1 MFSPKQEDFTFSIH
15 NYEDIVFDDIK
26 DFYPQNV
33 DLVCSFKRVT
43 FLVNYE
49 KYFIGIYKIGWKRFN
64 DFITRVPITYDKRN
78 SVLFKGRY

>member
-1 MFSPKQEDFTFSIH
+1 MVCTPGRMI
-15 NYEDIVFDDIK
+15 DILTLNKGKIT
-26 DFYPQNV
+26 N
-33 DLVCSFKRVT
+33 LKRVT

-49 KYFIGIYKIGWKRFN
+49 KDFIGIYKIGWKRFN